1 MIPNVNSII
10 YDGVDLERFGVVP
23 TAINVNEA
31 PVRNFTVKSVPGRN
45 GDIVIDEGNFKNID
59 ITYSCY
65 VNGNFSNNFGALKTF
80 LLSKKGYCRLE
91 DTYEPDYFR
100 EGYYSASIEPEMAVG
115 YDAGKFNLTF
125 TCKPQRFLR
134 SGEQPLIFEA
144 EESEQGFVLPGYEEK
159 SWLRSE
165 ISSDN
170 SNIYK
175 KALYYALNEDFPGT
189 QQVRG
194 IYFVLPADTVGNYTI
209 QLSGEQECPKFG
221 VSSWYIEGGG
231 EYSMYGN
238 MSAYGNKA
246 TYRKNATSHDLL
258 ICIGSIPERAD
269 TVFVDGEIVFS
280 AGVYFSRSFK
290 NPTDFDALPL
300 IKLSGVTAAG
310 SGRLLDIGGQSVT
323 ITEDD
328 WDEVYID
335 CDGMFIY
342 SYVDGEI
349 VNLAPYVGFLDE
361 LVIKPGKNDLIAKPG
376 IIVEI
381 TPRWWSV

>member
-1 MIPNVNSII
+1 MTQHLTIN
-10 YDGVDLERFGVVP
+10 GVDICQDFHVICDEKQAFKRPERNVS
-23 TAINVNEA
+23 TALVN
-31 PVRNFTVKSVPGRN
+31 GRN
-45 GDIVIDEGNFKNID
+45 GEILTDYKSMKNVEIVYTCVISENFRRNYNALMD
-59 ITYSCY
+59 YLYSI
-65 VNGNFSNNFGALKTF
+65 
-80 LLSKKGYCRLE
+80 
-91 DTYEPDYFR
+91 
-100 EGYYSASIEPEMAVG
+100 EGYVEIIDDNDGDCYRQGYFVG
-115 YDAGKFNLTF
+115 NTDVDQITQDGGRFTITFN
-125 TCKPQRFLR
+125 CKPQRFLR

-144 EESEQGFVLPGYEEK
+144 EEGEQGFVLPGYEAK

-194 IYFVLPADTVGNYTI
+194 IYFILPADTVGNYTI

-238 MSAYGNKA
+238 MSAYGNKT

-269 TVFVDGEIVFS
+269 TVFIEGEIVFS
-280 AGVYFSRSFK
+280 AGVYFSRSFR

-323 ITEDD
+323 ITKDD

-376 IIVEI
+376 ITVEI